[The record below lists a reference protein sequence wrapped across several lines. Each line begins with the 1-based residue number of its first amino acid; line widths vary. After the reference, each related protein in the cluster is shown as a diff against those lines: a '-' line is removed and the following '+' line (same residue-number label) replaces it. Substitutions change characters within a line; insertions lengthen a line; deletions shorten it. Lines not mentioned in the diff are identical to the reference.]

1 MTEFS
6 NITTTGR
13 PMSSSAISK
22 RHVGVFVITWLLPIS
37 VICLMVFFAA
47 KSSVFLS
54 AGNLLAIVSQNAPT
68 FVVAS
73 VFALLLMAGYVD
85 LSVGS
90 TLALAGVTA
99 GLAMN
104 NWGLLPGVVI
114 GIATAT
120 LAGSVNGLLIG
131 YLRFSPIVVT
141 LGGLA
146 AERGIA
152 QYLGQGSVY
161 GFPDEFVDFG
171 SGDVW
176 GIPNLAWIA
185 GVVCLVVSLVTAF
198 LPIGRRIVAIGVNP
212 RAAFLLGIRVK
223 LIVFGLYTVTGLA
236 VGIAALLMIA
246 RLNSAPSGTLGVGF
260 EVTILT
266 AVLLG
271 GIPFTGGRGSIWRV
285 LAGVWLMG
293 VLRNGL
299 TLLNVGT
306 EFSLIITG
314 AVLACAAALEA
325 VRGYLKLHE

>member
-1 MTEFS
+1 MTQIS
-6 NITTTGR
+6 NVSIKNGS
-13 PMSSSAISK
+13 MNGNLFSK
-22 RHVGVFVITWLLPIS
+22 RHLGTFVITWLLPIS
-37 VICLMVFFAA
+37 IIALMIYFAA
-47 KSSVFLS
+47 KSHVFLS
-54 AGNLLAIVSQNAPT
+54 TDNLLAIVSQNAPT

-99 GLAMN
+99 GIAMN
-104 NWGLLPGVVI
+104 NWGLIPGVLTGVAV
-114 GIATAT
+114 ATTTGA
-120 LAGSVNGLLIG
+120 VNGVLIG
-131 YLRFSPIVVT
+131 YWRFSPIVVT

-146 AERGIA
+146 AERGVA

-161 GFPDEFVDFG
+161 GFPDVFVDFG

-176 GIPNLAWIA
+176 GIPNLAIIA
-185 GVVCLVVSLVTAF
+185 AIICGTVLLVTVF
-198 LPIGRRIVAIGVNP
+198 FPIGRRIIAIGVNP
-212 RAAFLLGIRVK
+212 RAAFLLGIRVNF
-223 LIVFGLYTVTGLA
+223 IIFALYTLTGFA

-299 TLLNVGT
+299 TLMNVGT

-325 VRGYLKLHE
+325 VRGYLKQKE